1 MTDKIPSLKER
12 LSKYTTKPSALAHPV
27 LTLLYGQAGSG
38 KTHLAATVSNLPHV
52 KSVLYLDTE
61 GSTTGALHGF
71 DDSKFEI
78 IVIPEVIKALNESGN
93 TVTEIQFLDSIL
105 KDLFTN
111 GSEYDAVVLDTLDVA
126 QDWKIKERQGINGTK
141 GDAAFATWRE
151 VADWTDGVGRGLKG
165 LGKTSVV
172 VLHDREDKTDSGS
185 LIKRLRLGGSSK
197 DTFAGIPDAV
207 AYLTRKVYN
216 VDGEERE
223 VTIAEFGS
231 QEGKVTK
238 NRFGFPPSLID
249 PNFPKMWEH
258 INNRQKENN

>member
-1 MTDKIPSLKER
+1 MCVLPDPACPYRSVSTGCARADGLVVYLLSRSLSDGI
-12 LSKYTTKPSALAHPV
+12 LSV
-27 LTLLYGQAGSG
+27 
-38 KTHLAATVSNLPHV
+38 
-52 KSVLYLDTE
+52 
-61 GSTTGALHGF
+61 
-71 DDSKFEI
+71 
-78 IVIPEVIKALNESGN
+78 
-93 TVTEIQFLDSIL
+93 
-105 KDLFTN
+105 
-111 GSEYDAVVLDTLDVA
+111 
-126 QDWKIKERQGINGTK
+126 TK

-151 VADWTDGVGRGLKG
+151 VADWTDSICRGLKG

-172 VLHDREDKTDSGS
+172 VLHDREHKTDSGS

-207 AYLTRKVYN
+207 AYLTRKVYI

-249 PNFPKMWEH
+249 PSFPKMWEH
-258 INNRQKENN
+258 INNRQNENN

>member
-93 TVTEIQFLDSIL
+93 AVTEIQFLDSI
-105 KDLFTN
+105 
-111 GSEYDAVVLDTLDVA
+111 
-126 QDWKIKERQGINGTK
+126 QGPVH
-141 GDAAFATWRE
+141 E
-151 VADWTDGVGRGLKG
+151 
-165 LGKTSVV
+165 
-172 VLHDREDKTDSGS
+172 
-185 LIKRLRLGGSSK
+185 RLRVRRRCTRHARRG
-197 DTFAGIPDAV
+197 AGLEDQGATGHQRHEGRRSIRYV
-207 AYLTRKVYN
+207 AR
-216 VDGEERE
+216 GR
-223 VTIAEFGS
+223 
-231 QEGKVTK
+231 
-238 NRFGFPPSLID
+238 
-249 PNFPKMWEH
+249 
-258 INNRQKENN
+258 

>member
-38 KTHLAATVSNLPHV
+38 KTHMAATVSNLPHV

-126 QDWKIKERQGINGTK
+126 QDWKIKER
-141 GDAAFATWRE
+141 
-151 VADWTDGVGRGLKG
+151 
-165 LGKTSVV
+165 
-172 VLHDREDKTDSGS
+172 
-185 LIKRLRLGGSSK
+185 
-197 DTFAGIPDAV
+197 
-207 AYLTRKVYN
+207 
-216 VDGEERE
+216 
-223 VTIAEFGS
+223 
-231 QEGKVTK
+231 
-238 NRFGFPPSLID
+238 
-249 PNFPKMWEH
+249 
-258 INNRQKENN
+258 